1 VAKRGPFGYVCRAF
15 MSASRLARAFPRD
28 MMLTT
33 EYGAR
38 HGGARG
44 PPGQS

>member
-33 EYGAR
+33 EYAMR
-38 HGGARG
+38 HGCIRG
-44 PPGQS
+44 PLDQS